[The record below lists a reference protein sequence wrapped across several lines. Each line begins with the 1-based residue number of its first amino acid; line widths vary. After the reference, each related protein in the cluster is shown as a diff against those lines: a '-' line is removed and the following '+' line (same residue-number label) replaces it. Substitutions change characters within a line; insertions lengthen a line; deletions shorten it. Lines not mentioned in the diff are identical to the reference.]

1 MNINETIAPN
11 SDQLNAEDMLAGP
24 ITVTIT
30 GVEKGTPDQ
39 PVNILLEEFPGR
51 AYRPCKTMR
60 RVLIAAWGSDASAYV
75 GRRITLFNDQTVQW
89 GGKAVGGV
97 RISHLSDIAH
107 KLTLSLTT
115 TRGKRSPFVVDPLPD
130 APAAIS
136 DDQVTEFEDLIAQ
149 AKDSVELDI
158 IARNLKS
165 HNLGKHRDHLL
176 SAWKDRHST
185 IEGNQP

>member
-1 MNINETIAPN
+1 VNLNETIIPN

-24 ITVTIT
+24 ITVTVT

-60 RVLIAAWGSDASAYV
+60 RVLIAAWGSDASVYV
-75 GRRITLFNDQTVQW
+75 GRRMTLFNDQTVQW

-97 RISHLSDIAH
+97 RISALSDITQ

-115 TRGKRSPFVVDPLPD
+115 TRGKRSPFTVEPLPD

-136 DDQVTEFEDLIAQ
+136 DDRVAEFERLIAQ
-149 AKDSVELDI
+149 ATDSVELDI

-176 SAWKDRHST
+176 TAWKDRHAT
-185 IEGNQP
+185 IGETQ